1 MLSLTVSSHRQ
12 VYTGGLIPQ
21 GHGHHCGCVSERC
34 RLVGLGWGQGWILL
48 PGDIMRGGRE
58 KSESPCPVR
67 RSGSVSGL
75 TLKLMKTSVCE
86 MLDTLSDDDYV
97 NVASVSAKVAGGLGA
112 THPPSSLLP

>member
-1 MLSLTVSSHRQ
+1 M
-12 VYTGGLIPQ
+12 
-21 GHGHHCGCVSERC
+21 
-34 RLVGLGWGQGWILL
+34 
-48 PGDIMRGGRE
+48 
-58 KSESPCPVR
+58 
-67 RSGSVSGL
+67 SGL

>member
-1 MLSLTVSSHRQ
+1 M
-12 VYTGGLIPQ
+12 
-21 GHGHHCGCVSERC
+21 
-34 RLVGLGWGQGWILL
+34 GLGWGQGWILL